1 MGLLVIVSAI
11 SMVHYVSPQTD
22 YSLKNWQDYSLIM
35 KGMVTIL
42 IRGQKILTMAGQT
55 YEPGCILIKG
65 RKISKVADK
74 IDESEN
80 DDGIVIGADNCWVMP
95 GLIDAHSH
103 LGIYEEK
110 KGQIGDNS
118 NETTEP
124 VTPYLKAIDA
134 INPMDSGF
142 HNAIK
147 AGITSVMVGPGSS
160 NVVGGQF
167 VFIKT
172 NGRCIDDMVVMEPAA
187 MKIAFGENPKTNY
200 GDNNQMPST
209 RMSVGAMLREELFEA
224 KQYADSKKA
233 ALDDG
238 DSYKE
243 DFRKECWLPVFRKEI
258 PLKAHVHRAD
268 DIQTAIRIAKMFD
281 LDMTLDHCTDGH
293 LITEEICKSGYPAI
307 LGPCLASRNKTEVQY
322 MDFKTA
328 GILHKAG
335 IKVAITTDHPVSL
348 IQCLP
353 LCAGIAAKE
362 GLGID
367 EGLRAIT
374 INPAE
379 ICRVDSRVGSLVAE
393 KDADIAI
400 FDGNPME
407 VFTNCLYTIIDGEIV
422 FKSDFA

>member
-1 MGLLVIVSAI
+1 MEGMIAI
-11 SMVHYVSPQTD
+11 II
-22 YSLKNWQDYSLIM
+22 K
-35 KGMVTIL
+35 
-42 IRGQKILTMAGQT
+42 GQKILTMSGQI
-55 YEPGCILIKG
+55 YEPGYVLIKG
-65 RKISKVADK
+65 RKIAKVAEK
-74 IDESEN
+74 IDDSEN
-80 DDGIVIGADNCWVMP
+80 EDGIFIGSDNCWVMP

-103 LGIYEEK
+103 LGISEEK
-110 KGQIGDNS
+110 KGQIGDDS
-118 NETTEP
+118 NEITEP
-124 VTPYLKAIDA
+124 ITPYIKAIDA

-167 VFIKT
+167 AFIKT
-172 NGRCIDDMVVMEPAA
+172 NGRCIDNMVVMEPSA
-187 MKIAFGENPKTNY
+187 MKIAFGDNPKMNY
-200 GDNNQMPST
+200 GNNNLMPST
-209 RMSVGAMLREELFEA
+209 RMSIGSMLREELFEA
-224 KQYADSKKA
+224 KQYADNKKA
-233 ALDDG
+233 AFDKGESFD
-238 DSYKE
+238 E
-243 DFRKECWLPVFRKEI
+243 EFRKECWLPVLRKEI

-281 LDMTLDHCTDGH
+281 LDLTLDHCTEGH
-293 LITEEICKSGYPAI
+293 LITEEIRKSGYAAI
-307 LGPCLASRNKTEVQY
+307 VGPCLASRNKIEVQY

-362 GLGID
+362 GLGIQ
-367 EGLRAIT
+367 EGLRSIT

-379 ICRVDSRVGSLVAE
+379 ICRVSSRVGSIE
-393 KDADIAI
+393 KGKDADIAI

-407 VFTNCLYTIIDGEIV
+407 VFTNCLYTIIDGDIV
-422 FKSDFA
+422 YKSDSI